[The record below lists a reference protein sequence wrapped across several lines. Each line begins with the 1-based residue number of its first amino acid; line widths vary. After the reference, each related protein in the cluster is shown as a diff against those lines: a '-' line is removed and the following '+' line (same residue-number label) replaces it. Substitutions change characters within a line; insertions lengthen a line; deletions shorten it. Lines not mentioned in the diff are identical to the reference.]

1 MKTEKQI
8 ALSLPCFR
16 GRMGDWLYYAALLSL
31 KEINNRVFQP
41 REIDERYEATDIP
54 LGEWIQREPDPKRL
68 SIIAEYLVNQ
78 EQRFFNSLVLGIYGG
93 QPSWQEISFSQNR
106 INEPLDE
113 DAFVYFAKTFGILTL
128 SGNEDIFAID
138 GQHRVLGIR
147 EAIKRNP
154 ELGEDEV
161 SVIFIA
167 HKTDEEGK
175 TRTRRLFSTL
185 NKYAKPVNE
194 SEIIALSED
203 NNCAIITRYF
213 IENYTPLAKKII
225 INKNRSINPDNS
237 VAFTNIL
244 LLHDFIVKMLTDKS
258 ICGIKVKGRN
268 YKKYIQ
274 NRESEDVINLD
285 IQKVFNH
292 MDTLIKTIP
301 SLNSFIESG
310 TVNRKDPNCNLI
322 FRPIGQNV
330 LFNVLKVA
338 EDYLLLDKALEY
350 FSRDDFNLSH
360 RVWKEVFWDD
370 EIKNINPEKSRQKY
384 ATLLILEKIGYNV
397 HRTKKDLQVYQNYKF
412 SANDL

>member
-1 MKTEKQI
+1 MKTEKQN
-8 ALSLPCFR
+8 ALSLPCLR
-16 GRMGDWLYYAALLSL
+16 GRMGDWHYYAALLSL

-106 INEPLDE
+106 IYEPLDE
-113 DAFVYFAKTFGILTL
+113 DAFVYFSKTFGILTL